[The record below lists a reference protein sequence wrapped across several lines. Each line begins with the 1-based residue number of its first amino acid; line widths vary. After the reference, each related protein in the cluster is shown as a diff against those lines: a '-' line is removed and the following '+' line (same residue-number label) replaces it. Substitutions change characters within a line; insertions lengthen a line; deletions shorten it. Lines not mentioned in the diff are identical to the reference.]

1 MKKEIH
7 NSTAALN
14 IMKHTQM
21 NGFRKPIYLLIILN
35 NQNKI
40 GREIILNEKESSNM
54 RVYTQLISLK
64 EEICTKLS
72 VY

>member
-1 MKKEIH
+1 
-7 NSTAALN
+7 
-14 IMKHTQM
+14 MKHTQM

-72 VY
+72 VYWSQSTSAL